1 MCIRDRSKI
10 QPFLELSERLGNFM
24 GQICKSGVEHIT
36 VEYSGLIT
44 ESNVA
49 PLTISVLKGYL
60 SPIMSAPVTFVNA
73 PLIAEERGIKL
84 TETKLSTSSDFSS
97 LIRVI
102 VKTDNT
108 EFSISGSTFGKK
120 ESRFTRFNNYSLDI
134 IPEGNILM
142 IENDDKPGVIGLL
155 GNALGKKKININ
167 RLYLSN
173 QLDDNTGFALAFISV
188 DLSLIHI

>member
-1 MCIRDRSKI
+1 
-10 QPFLELSERLGNFM
+10 M

-84 TETKLSTSSDFSS
+84 TETKLSSSSDFSS

-120 ESRFTRFNNYSLDI
+120 ESRFTRFNNHSLDI

-155 GNALGKKKININ
+155 GNALGKRKLTLI
-167 RLYLSN
+167 
-173 QLDDNTGFALAFISV
+173 GFI
-188 DLSLIHI
+188 